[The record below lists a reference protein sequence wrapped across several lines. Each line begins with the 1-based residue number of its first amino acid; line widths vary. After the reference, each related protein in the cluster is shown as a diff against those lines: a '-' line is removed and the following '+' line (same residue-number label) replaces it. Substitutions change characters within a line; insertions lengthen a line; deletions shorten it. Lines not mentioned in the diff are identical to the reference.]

1 MSEFA
6 RKVKK
11 YYLLGV
17 WSVERVKAAVKAGKL
32 SAEEYEAVTGEA
44 YVE

>member
-11 YYLLGV
+11 YYVLGI
-17 WSVERVKAAVKAGKL
+17 WSLERVKAGVRAGKL
-32 SAEEYEAVTGEA
+32 SAEEYEAITGKK